1 MLVQVVFLVS
11 NCAGSLHDRLQLVL
25 DFFKRSVMILTWAMV
40 RDVSTKRTRI
50 GPSLAWIRFHL

>member
-25 DFFKRSVMILTWAMV
+25 DFFKRSVRV
-40 RDVSTKRTRI
+40 
-50 GPSLAWIRFHL
+50 LA